1 MPDGKIKPYITPE
14 EEEHANRLFIYGLLI
29 GTTILF
35 AVLVYFYMYH

>member
-14 EEEHANRLFIYGLLI
+14 EEEQANRLIIYALLI
-29 GTTILF
+29 GTTILS